1 MLHVSDSNTNCFDF
15 LTARIFFRNIF
26 AADINFNDVIINILG
41 IDGSLLTAVTTAA
54 KKSMPVVTFRHDGF
68 QKQRPSRRQSRRPV
82 MTGRHDGP
90 S

>member
-1 MLHVSDSNTNCFDF
+1 MIATLVCVDF

-54 KKSMPVVTFRHDGF
+54 KKNNARRDG
-68 QKQRPSRRQSRRPV
+68 PSRRLPKTTPV
-82 MTGRHDGP
+82 ATAVTTPRHDGP
-90 S
+90 SSGA